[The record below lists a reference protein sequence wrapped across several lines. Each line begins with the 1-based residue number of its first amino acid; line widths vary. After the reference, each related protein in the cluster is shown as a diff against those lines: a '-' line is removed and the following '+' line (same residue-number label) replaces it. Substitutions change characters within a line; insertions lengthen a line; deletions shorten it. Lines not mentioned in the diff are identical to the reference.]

1 MQKNQCNKNQNY
13 RDVMDKMRTVTEEYV
28 FLHCFKLRKYGLDSN
43 RDSLSSIVMAISV
56 QSTIKVY
63 DF

>member
-1 MQKNQCNKNQNY
+1 MQKNQCNKNPNY

>member
-13 RDVMDKMRTVTEEYV
+13 GDVMDKMRTVTAEYV
-28 FLHCFKLRKYGLDSN
+28 FLHCVQLRKYGMDSN